1 MQNSNFALTENEKFT
16 VLIVDDEILARRLLN
31 EYVAELDYLEL
42 AGSCASA
49 VEALTVIQKQQ
60 IDILLTDIQ
69 MPNVSGIDL
78 VSGLVTVPAII
89 FTTAYS
95 EYAIESYELW
105 AVDYLLK
112 PIAFPRFLR
121 AIDKAVRR
129 IKSSQYI
136 SQRHLKN
143 QDITTFQPET
153 KERDYIIIK
162 ADFKLYKIHYNDLI
176 YMEGQQEY
184 VTFHTAQR
192 NITAYY
198 TLKNLVN
205 LLPAS
210 RFVRI
215 HKSYIVS
222 IQHVDIIENNIV
234 QIGSLKLPIG
244 ASFKDDVMKVLV

>member
-1 MQNSNFALTENEKFT
+1 MQNSNPILVEHEKFT
-16 VLIVDDEILARRLLN
+16 VLIVDDENLARKLLG
-31 EYVAELDYLEL
+31 EYVAKLDYLEL
-42 AGSCASA
+42 AGNCTNAID
-49 VEALTVIQKQQ
+49 ALTVIQKQQ

-69 MPNVSGIDL
+69 MPNISGIDL

-95 EYAIESYELW
+95 EYAVESYELW
-105 AVDYLLK
+105 VVDYLLK
-112 PIAFPRFLR
+112 PITFPRFLR

-129 IKSSQYI
+129 VQSSRYI
-136 SQRHLKN
+136 SQHHLKN
-143 QDITTFQPET
+143 QDIIISQQELQ
-153 KERDYIIIK
+153 ERDYIMIK
-162 ADFKLYKIHYNDLI
+162 ADFKLYKVHYNDLI

-184 VTFHTAQR
+184 VTFHTTQR

-198 TLKNLVN
+198 VLKNLVL

-210 RFVRI
+210 HFVRI

-222 IQHVDIIENNIV
+222 IRHIDIIENNTV

-244 ASFKDDVMKVLV
+244 ASFKEDVMKVLI